1 MKLLRGV
8 CKCSEGNCYTQ
19 FSYEETK
26 AFMDS
31 FQARS
36 KVEQDSILLMAWT
49 DASGSCRSSDR
60 TRREYYFLG
69 KYMKRVCFEGL
80 LGLSS
85 HRIDRIGA
93 VDLRYGKQEMR
104 PSQFTASIDAFC
116 LILYNSLAEPLP
128 NKLLDDV

>member
-1 MKLLRGV
+1 
-8 CKCSEGNCYTQ
+8 
-19 FSYEETK
+19 
-26 AFMDS
+26 MDS
-31 FQARS
+31 FQTRT

-49 DASGSCRSSDR
+49 DASGSVRGKER
-60 TRREYYFLG
+60 TRREYYLLD

-85 HRIDRIGA
+85 HRIDKIGA

-128 NKLLDDV
+128 NKLLEDALAVF